1 MGGPAPAEVK
11 RMLKNRK
18 KLTSQSKTR
27 LKERKGML
35 EKTDRQLKSV
45 VQRYFSS
52 DTKSNNLK
60 SKEL

>member
-1 MGGPAPAEVK
+1 
-11 RMLKNRK
+11 MLKNRK